1 MNSPLLWKL
10 QGSRFAPLNGTKAG
24 AASIVGLGRMRG
36 EEGRVSLDSIFRCVF
51 ADLLRNVLEE
61 LGGSLCSRDWIIMSK
76 LLSDTREINL

>member
-36 EEGRVSLDSIFRCVF
+36 GEGRVSLDSIFRCVI

-61 LGGSLCSRDWIIMSK
+61 LGGSLCGSLCSRDWIIMS
-76 LLSDTREINL
+76 REINL